1 MVQNDSKLSTIVVTT
16 QNYQSA
22 ETTLTICPTH
32 HTYPGSDQRRYV
44 FPNAFEG
51 HDSDHTEWWRP
62 PANQIKL
69 KVLRVYEKTWCKN
82 ATPIIHS
89 VTQYSVNNSSLWTV
103 TAHRIL
109 KNSHGAYV
117 VLNVSMHQTKI
128 GWFWLNHFWELQGGS
143 ENGATDSWP
152 SFCQTLTD
160 STKNFTGRFLGKFA
174 VKQILKIPPQGKQG
188 WASSWTDPPSPRPP
202 WWVFWLV
209 RPHKVSY
216 KVSYLAYVATLPCET
231 LMSAKQDINDK
242 LQSNVST
249 YLRCGG
255 VVHNQINEGL

>member
-1 MVQNDSKLSTIVVTT
+1 MVQNDAKLSTIVVTT

-82 ATPIIHS
+82 VTPIIHS

-128 GWFWLNHFWELQGGS
+128 GWFWLNHLWELQGGS

-174 VKQILKIPPQGKQG
+174 VKQILKIP
-188 WASSWTDPPSPRPP
+188 S
-202 WWVFWLV
+202 
-209 RPHKVSY
+209 H
-216 KVSYLAYVATLPCET
+216 LAYVATLPCET
-231 LMSAKQDINDK
+231 LMSAKQDIDDK
-242 LQSNVST
+242 LQSKCIYIFKVWYDT
-249 YLRCGG
+249 IRDAILTCARKPT
-255 VVHNQINEGL
+255 

>member
-1 MVQNDSKLSTIVVTT
+1 MSADDYITHATTKSNEIRQWCKTILNFRLLLSRHKITS
-16 QNYQSA
+16 QRKQLSQSA
-22 ETTLTICPTH
+22 PPTIHIPEVTKGDMFFPTHLRDMTQTTLNDD
-32 HTYPGSDQRRYV
+32 GLRRIRL
-44 FPNAFEG
+44 N
-51 HDSDHTEWWRP
+51 
-62 PANQIKL
+62 L
-69 KVLRVYEKTWCKN
+69 LRVYEKTWCKN

-174 VKQILKIPPQGKQG
+174 VKQILKIPP
-188 WASSWTDPPSPRPP
+188 
-202 WWVFWLV
+202 
-209 RPHKVSY
+209 H
-216 KVSYLAYVATLPCET
+216 LAYVATLPCET
-231 LMSAKQDINDK
+231 LMSAKQDIDDK

-255 VVHNQINEGL
+255 VVNNQINEGL